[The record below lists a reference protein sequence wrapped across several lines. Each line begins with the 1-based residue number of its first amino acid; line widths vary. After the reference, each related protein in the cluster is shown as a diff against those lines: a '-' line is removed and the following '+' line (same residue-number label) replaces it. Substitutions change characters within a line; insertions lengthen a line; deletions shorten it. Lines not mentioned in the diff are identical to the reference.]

1 MQGHILSVGEDA
13 LKDNIEISPKL
24 VGSGDSW
31 RKRRDKKRE
40 PLFFWGT
47 TETVQ
52 MAASNRLK
60 TVSPSTLIR
69 VRPCESRKKRAPRE
83 QRNMSIL
90 DAKMFEDLKQQQ
102 AI

>member
-1 MQGHILSVGEDA
+1 
-13 LKDNIEISPKL
+13 
-24 VGSGDSW
+24 
-31 RKRRDKKRE
+31 
-40 PLFFWGT
+40 
-47 TETVQ
+47 

-60 TVSPSTLIR
+60 TVSPSTLIL

>member
-1 MQGHILSVGEDA
+1 LQGHILSVGEDA
-13 LKDNIEISPKL
+13 LKEKIQISPKL

-52 MAASNRLK
+52 MGSVKSFENRFSIDLD
-60 TVSPSTLIR
+60 TFPPL
-69 VRPCESRKKRAPRE
+69 RE
-83 QRNMSIL
+83 
-90 DAKMFEDLKQQQ
+90 
-102 AI
+102 